1 MEKKKICFKVDLFD
15 FVKNVKE
22 MIIKEYNLDNEGL
35 IILHHNGNI
44 LSDNESLNSYEIED
58 GDTLT
63 FIERKVKTMKINII
77 DSKEKRISLDV
88 ESSDKISRVKEKII
102 QKINLYDQNIE
113 LIFNG
118 LLLEDY
124 YSIEYLGIKEGM
136 SFSYLGQFMFE
147 F

>member
-1 MEKKKICFKVDLFD
+1 
-15 FVKNVKE
+15 

-102 QKINLYDQNIE
+102 QKINVYGQNIE

-147 F
+147 FWINFSERKK